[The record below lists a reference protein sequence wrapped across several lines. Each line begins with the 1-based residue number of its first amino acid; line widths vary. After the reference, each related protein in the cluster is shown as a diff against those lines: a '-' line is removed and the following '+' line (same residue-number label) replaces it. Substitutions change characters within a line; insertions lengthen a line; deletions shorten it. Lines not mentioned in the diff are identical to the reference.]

1 MGTKDT
7 PRMQTFDRRLF
18 LAGGA
23 AAALGSLGLAAKP
36 SLGRAAQDGQPSR
49 DATASDA
56 KVAKPRAKLRPAIK
70 YSMIELDGSVLQRF
84 QLAKECGF
92 EGVELDSPID
102 IDRQAV
108 VEASKSTGVKVHGV
122 IDSVHW
128 SKPFS
133 HPSAAVRAEALKA
146 LEGAIDDAALWGADT
161 VLVVP
166 AVVVANDPE
175 QSWQKCWDRSIPEL
189 RKVLPRCEQKGIK
202 LAVEVVWNNFLTKP
216 EQLVQYVDAF
226 QSPQV
231 GAYFDASN
239 MIKYGVS
246 SADWIRALGKRML
259 KLDFKG
265 YSTQKGWC
273 DIGEGDEDWPRVLEA
288 CHEVGYF
295 GWATA
300 EVGGGGKAHLQQVKA
315 RMDRI
320 LAT

>member
-1 MGTKDT
+1 VD
-7 PRMQTFDRRLF
+7 
-18 LAGGA
+18 
-23 AAALGSLGLAAKP
+23 AAKP
-36 SLGRAAQDGQPSR
+36 Q
-49 DATASDA
+49 
-56 KVAKPRAKLRPAIK
+56 KPRAKLKPAIK
-70 YSMIELDGSVLQRF
+70 YSMIESEGGVLARF

-108 VEASKSTGVKVHGV
+108 VDASKATGVKVHGV

-133 HPSAAVRAEALKA
+133 HPVDAVRAEAIKA
-146 LEGAIDDAALWGADT
+146 LEGAIDDAATWGADT

-166 AVVVANDPE
+166 AVVAANDPE
-175 QSWQKCWDRSIPEL
+175 QSFQKCWDRSIPEL
-189 RKVLPRCEQKGIK
+189 RKVLPRCKDKNIK
-202 LAVEVVWNNFLTKP
+202 LAVEVVWNNFLVKP

-226 QSPQV
+226 DSPQV

-239 MIKYGVS
+239 MLKYGVS

-265 YSTQKGWC
+265 YSLKNGWC
-273 DIGEGDEDWPRVLEA
+273 EIGEGDEDWPSVLEA

-300 EVGGGGKAHLQQVKA
+300 EVGGGGKEHLMKVKA
-315 RMDRI
+315 RMDRV

>member
-1 MGTKDT
+1 MH
-7 PRMQTFDRRLF
+7 PLDRRLF

-23 AAALGSLGLAAKP
+23 ALAFGSLAAARQSGAPPRPESVDAAK
-36 SLGRAAQDGQPSR
+36 Q
-49 DATASDA
+49 
-56 KVAKPRAKLRPAIK
+56 KKPRAKLKPAIK
-70 YSMIELDGSVLQRF
+70 YSMIESEGGVLARF

-102 IDRQAV
+102 IDRKAV
-108 VEASKSTGVKVHGV
+108 VDASKATGVRVHGV

-133 HPSAAVRAEALKA
+133 HPLDAVRAEAIKA

-175 QSWQKCWDRSIPEL
+175 QSFQKCWDRSIPEL
-189 RKVLPRCEQKGIK
+189 RKVLPRCKEKNIK
-202 LAVEVVWNNFLTKP
+202 LAVEVVWNNFLVKP

-226 QSPQV
+226 DSPQV

-239 MIKYGVS
+239 MLKYGVS

-265 YSTQKGWC
+265 YSLKNGWC
-273 DIGEGDEDWPRVLEA
+273 EIGEGDEDWPSVLEA

-300 EVGGGGKAHLQQVKA
+300 EVGGGGKEHLMKVKA
-315 RMDRI
+315 RMDRV

>member
-1 MGTKDT
+1 MGAKA
-7 PRMQTFDRRLF
+7 PRMRPLDRRLF

-23 AAALGSLGLAAKP
+23 AALGSLALA
-36 SLGRAAQDGQPSR
+36 RQDGKPPRPEVSADAQPR
-49 DATASDA
+49 
-56 KVAKPRAKLRPAIK
+56 KPRAKLKPAIK
-70 YSMIELDGSVLQRF
+70 YSMIESEGGVLARF

-108 VEASKSTGVKVHGV
+108 VDASKATGVKVHGV

-133 HPSAAVRAEALKA
+133 HPSEGVRAEAIKA

-175 QSWQKCWDRSIPEL
+175 QAWQKCWDRSIPEL
-189 RKVLPRCEQKGIK
+189 AKVLPRCKEKNIK

-226 QSPQV
+226 DSPQV

-239 MIKYGVS
+239 MLKYGIP
-246 SADWIRALGKRML
+246 SAAWIRALGKRML

-265 YSTQKGWC
+265 YSLKNGWC
-273 DIGEGDEDWPRVLEA
+273 EIGEGDEDWPSVLEA

-300 EVGGGGKAHLQQVKA
+300 EVGGGGKEHLTKVKA

>member
-1 MGTKDT
+1 MT
-7 PRMQTFDRRLF
+7 PLDRRLF

-23 AAALGSLGLAAKP
+23 ALAFGSLASSRPAGQAPRPEGLAEDKP
-36 SLGRAAQDGQPSR
+36 
-49 DATASDA
+49 
-56 KVAKPRAKLRPAIK
+56 KKPRAKLKPAIK
-70 YSMIELDGSVLQRF
+70 YSMIQLEGSVLARF

-108 VEASKSTGVKVHGV
+108 VDASKATGLKVHGV

-128 SKPFS
+128 AKPFS
-133 HPSAAVRAEALKA
+133 HPSEGVRAEAIRA
-146 LEGAIDDAALWGADT
+146 LEGAIDDAATWGADT

-175 QSWQKCWDRSIPEL
+175 QSFQKCWDRSIPEL
-189 RKVLPRCEQKGIK
+189 RKVLPRCKEKGIK
-202 LAVEVVWNNFLTKP
+202 LAVEVVWNDFLVKP

-226 QSPQV
+226 DSPLV

-239 MIKYGVS
+239 MLKYGVP
-246 SADWIRALGKRML
+246 SAAWIRALDKRML

-265 YSTQKGWC
+265 YSLKNGWC
-273 DIGEGDEDWPRVLEA
+273 EIGEGDEDWPSVLEA
-288 CHEVGYF
+288 CHEVGYH

-300 EVGGGGKAHLQQVKA
+300 EVGGGGKEHLLKVKA